1 MTQLPIID
9 LRAPERAIA
18 QQIADACKAHGV
30 FYVVGHDFDE
40 ALALRLEQLSHQFFA
55 LPNLNKAPKA
65 QYAMTLGGP
74 AWRGWF
80 PLGGELTSG
89 RSLWEEGGRKVCT
102 SGPNCRTS
110 IPA

>member
-9 LRAPERAIA
+9 LRALAREIA
-18 QQIADACKAHGV
+18 QQIADACKAHGF
-30 FYVVGHDFDE
+30 FYVVGHDVDE

-55 LPNLNKAPKA
+55 LPEATKATKA
-65 QYAMTLGGP
+65 RYVMTLGGP

-89 RSLWEEGGRKVCT
+89 RRYWQKRGRKVC
-102 SGPNCRTS
+102 SSAPSCRTS

>member
-9 LRAPERAIA
+9 LRAPERDIA
-18 QQIADACKAHGV
+18 RQIADACRAHGF
-30 FYVVGHDFDE
+30 FYVVGQDVDE

-55 LPNLNKAPKA
+55 LPEVGKATKA

-89 RSLWEEGGRKVCT
+89 RPYWQKRGRKGCT
-102 SGPNCRTS
+102 SAPSCRTS
-110 IPA
+110 IPG

>member
-18 QQIADACKAHGV
+18 QQIADACKAHGF
-30 FYVVGHDFDE
+30 FYVVGYDVDE

-55 LPNLNKAPKA
+55 LREAIKAR
-65 QYAMTLGGP
+65 YAMSLGGP
-74 AWRGWF
+74 AWCGWF

-89 RSLWEEGGRKVCT
+89 RSLWEEGGRKVST
-102 SGPNCRTS
+102 SAPNCRTS